1 MQQVAIAAELVKSI
15 LYGSSGGL
23 RFTQDSPVLPE
34 IWTRFAADPNVVPD
48 CLIVPRRGH
57 QAHHVADE
65 LHARLSSWER
75 ASKYNHRNAVSD
87 IPGLTSATLNLDEV
101 VNVVMPLTRWWQSD
115 GMGHWVELFSED
127 TIAFVVRAAI
137 EFLASEGIGRSE
149 RMSEY
154 LQQVLANSTISEEGA
169 RLIKATPDSTIR
181 ILVLI
186 AMIQSARNPG
196 DWLEGMNQPPEHG
209 HLMLNRLDQFDSNEI
224 EKALSGVLDRAYL
237 LHRTVPQTQFYAS
250 SDRSFDPRLVFT
262 LSLNRAAEVSSME
275 SATTTKAD
283 AAYRVFNISTSRIT
297 WAVIDSGIDAT
308 HPAFYRFKDDAERA
322 DWKGADFLDQKVDAG
337 QSRVKAKYD
346 LTILKRFRDRDLI
359 HDADE
364 REVLLAAVLENQ
376 RVATEPD
383 QRVQD
388 DAEARLRLSMEDVFG
403 DLAKGRPFNWELIER
418 LLRVDH
424 SIRPRNDHGTHVA
437 GTLGGAWI
445 EFGDQGP
452 DWVYGMC
459 RDIELIDLMVVGD
472 TPETTEFAVIAA
484 QRLVRYLNQRQ
495 DFLYIHGVNISM
507 SIPHD
512 VTNYACGRTPVCI
525 EAENLVGNRVVVV
538 AAAGNLG
545 FNQFQTANGVVD
557 LHTNT
562 SITDPGNAQ
571 AVITVGSTHRLEPH
585 NYGVSYF
592 SSRGP
597 TGDGRMKP
605 DLVAPGEKIK
615 APVCNRQLGVLEG
628 TSMAAPH
635 VSGAAAILM
644 ARFKELR
651 GKPQRIKE
659 ILCSSA
665 TDLGRERAYQGAG
678 LVDVLRALQ
687 SI

>member
-1 MQQVAIAAELVKSI
+1 MHKVAIAAELVKSI
-15 LYGSSGGL
+15 LYGSLGRQ

-34 IWTRFAADPNVVPD
+34 VWTHLAADPNAAPD
-48 CLIVPRRGH
+48 CLIVPRHGH
-57 QAHHVADE
+57 QAHHMADE
-65 LHARLSSWER
+65 LQARLSSWEG
-75 ASKYNHRNAVSD
+75 ATNKTHRNAVSD
-87 IPGLTSATLNLDEV
+87 IPGLASAALNLDEV
-101 VNVVMPLTRWWQSD
+101 VNIVMPLTRWWETD
-115 GMGHWVELFSED
+115 GLARWVEAFSEEQLAAIVRLGFDYLATEETQRSDRMSEHLQKGLTDKPFSED
-127 TIAFVVRAAI
+127 NAK
-137 EFLASEGIGRSE
+137 
-149 RMSEY
+149 
-154 LQQVLANSTISEEGA
+154 
-169 RLIKATPDSTIR
+169 LITSTPDSTIR

-186 AMIQSARNPG
+186 AMIQTVRNPTARSS
-196 DWLEGMNQPPEHG
+196 DPDQERLVIT
-209 HLMLNRLDQFDSNEI
+209 RLDQIDGDEV
-224 EKALSGVLDRAYL
+224 ETALTDILDRSQMLSRAKA
-237 LHRTVPQTQFYAS
+237 QTLYYRS
-250 SDRSFDPRLVFT
+250 MSFDPRLVFT
-262 LSLNRAAEVSSME
+262 LSLNRSAKVSSMD
-275 SATTTKAD
+275 SAATTKAD
-283 AAYRVFNISTSRIT
+283 AAYRVFNISTAGIT
-297 WAVIDSGIDAT
+297 WAVIDSGIDAS
-308 HPAFYRFKDDAERA
+308 HPAFYRFKNNAERVE
-322 DWKGADFLDQKVDAG
+322 WKNGDFFDKKVEAG

-359 HDADE
+359 NNAAE
-364 REVLLAAVLENQ
+364 RDKLLDAVLDNQ
-376 RVATEPD
+376 MAARGAD
-383 QRVQD
+383 SQD
-388 DAEARLRLSMEDVFG
+388 RNEAESWLRSELVGSMNVVFD
-403 DLAKGRPFNWELIER
+403 DLEEGRPFNWELIEH

-424 SIRPRNDHGTHVA
+424 SIKPRNDHGTHVA

-459 RDIELIDLMVVGD
+459 RDIELIDLMVVGER
-472 TPETTEFAVIAA
+472 PETTEFAVIAA

-495 DFLYIHGVNISM
+495 DYLYVHGVNISM

-605 DLVAPGEKIK
+605 DLVAPGEKIN
-615 APVCNRQLGVLEG
+615 APICNRQLGVLEG
-628 TSMAAPH
+628 TSMSAPH
-635 VSGAAAILM
+635 VSGAAAMLM
-644 ARFKELR
+644 ARFNELR
-651 GKPQRIKE
+651 GEPQRIKE
-659 ILCSSA
+659 ILCQSA